1 MHKRDELPQT
11 GSQQDE
17 WLVALGG
24 LSLLGALTVFPKKR
38 EE

>member
-1 MHKRDELPQT
+1 MNKKDELPQT

-24 LSLLGALTVFPKKR
+24 LSILGAFTVFSKKR

>member
-24 LSLLGALTVFPKKR
+24 LSLLGALTVFSKKR